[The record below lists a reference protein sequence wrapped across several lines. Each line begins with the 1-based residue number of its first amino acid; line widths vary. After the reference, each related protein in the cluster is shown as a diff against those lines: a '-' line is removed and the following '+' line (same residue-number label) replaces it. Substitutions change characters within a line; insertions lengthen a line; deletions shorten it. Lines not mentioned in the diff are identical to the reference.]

1 MQILHCLIIV
11 IFSYFVLEIIFSMF
25 TIDKKKYELNGINIT
40 NTIIFL
46 FHFLIFITLYCPLVS
61 TFHVDLL
68 HVLYVCILYTS

>member
-11 IFSYFVLEIIFSMF
+11 IFFYFVLEIIFSMF
-25 TIDKKKYELNGINIT
+25 NIDKKYELNGINIT